1 MWHWLWLIGVC
12 FDVRRDID
20 FCLMIDITSL
30 KSQLTDDRI
39 IELMDTLGAPLMKAD
54 SNNLI
59 FPSICH
65 HGADCQA
72 HKPRLYYYIESQSW
86 FCFVCH
92 FSGDTISLIQHVKH
106 IDFNQAVSYIC
117 SILHLQ
123 VGQIEEN
130 KCIDSWAELRRFLP
144 NAEPEPDKLLT
155 YDKSI
160 LSLFDHLYPQEWL
173 DYGISADILDKFGIG
188 WYARQACISI
198 PVVFNGQLVGVRG
211 RYTREQ
217 DVAKGKYRPI
227 CTLDGQVLKLA
238 TSQVMYGYD
247 QNKTAIEKSRQ
258 VVLFESEKSVLKSP
272 QYGINNALAVFGSNI
287 SRQHIQLLLEL
298 GVNDV
303 VLCMDSDYKQ
313 VGDDEFKFFVVKMK
327 KLAVKLKP
335 FFNCSIV
342 YNNQGYDMYK
352 CNMMDIPYE
361 QAMKLWESRVRA

>member
-1 MWHWLWLIGVC
+1 MLNVESIKNQINEDNV
-12 FDVRRDID
+12 
-20 FCLMIDITSL
+20 
-30 KSQLTDDRI
+30 I
-39 IELMDTLGAPLMKAD
+39 ILMDSLGADFNYQSQDQIRFK
-54 SNNLI
+54 
-59 FPSICH
+59 SICH
-65 HGADCQA
+65 NSNSY
-72 HKPRLYYYIESQSW
+72 KLYYFINTNSFY
-86 FCFVCH
+86 CFREGKA
-92 FSGDTISLIQHVKH
+92 FDTISLIQHVKH
-106 IDFNQAVSYIC
+106 LDFNQAVSYIC
-117 SILHLQ
+117 SVLHLQ
-123 VGQIEEN
+123 VGQIEQN
-130 KCIDSWAELRRFLP
+130 KQLDNWAELRRFLP

-155 YDKSI
+155 YDKSV

-173 DYGISADILDKFGIG
+173 DYGISTDILDKFGIG

-247 QNKTAIEKSRQ
+247 QNKAAIEKSRQ
-258 VVLFESEKSVLKSP
+258 VMLFESEKSVLKAP
-272 QYGINNALAVFGSNI
+272 QYGIDNALAVFGSNI
-287 SRQHIQLLLEL
+287 SKQHIQLLLEL

-303 VLCMDSDYKQ
+303 VLAFDSDYKQ

-327 KLAVKLKP
+327 KLAAKLKP

-361 QAMKLWESRVRA
+361 QAMKLWESRVRV

>member
-1 MWHWLWLIGVC
+1 MIDFAKIRMNMSIDDVILLMSSIGVDYN
-12 FDVRRDID
+12 FA
-20 FCLMIDITSL
+20 S
-30 KSQLTDDRI
+30 
-39 IELMDTLGAPLMKAD
+39 DTEVHFRSVCHN
-54 SNNLI
+54 SN
-59 FPSICH
+59 SY
-65 HGADCQA
+65 
-72 HKPRLYYYIESQSW
+72 KLYYYDSSKRFYCFRCGES
-86 FCFVCH
+86 FDIFEIFKKVLH
-92 FSGDTISLIQHVKH
+92 ISLNDVVKKICEKLN
-106 IDFNQAVSYIC
+106 IDVKNVDECNSLC
-117 SILHLQ
+117 D
-123 VGQIEEN
+123 N
-130 KCIDSWAELRRFLP
+130 WAELRRFLP
-144 NAEPEPDKLLT
+144 NAGPEPDKLLT

-217 DVAKGKYRPI
+217 DVVKGKYRPI
-227 CTLDGQVLKLA
+227 CTLDGTVLKLA

-247 QNKTAIEKSRQ
+247 QNKAAIKKSHQ
-258 VVLFESEKSVLKSP
+258 VVLFESEKSVLKAPKYS
-272 QYGINNALAVFGSNI
+272 IDNALSVFGSNI
-287 SRQHIQLLLEL
+287 SKQHIQLLLEL

-327 KLAVKLKP
+327 KLAAKLKP
-335 FFNCSIV
+335 YFSVSIV

-361 QAMKLWESRVRA
+361 QAMKLWESRVRV

>member
-1 MWHWLWLIGVC
+1 
-12 FDVRRDID
+12 
-20 FCLMIDITSL
+20 MIDIASL

-39 IELMDTLGAPLMKAD
+39 IELMDAMGAPLMKAD

-65 HGADCQA
+65 HGADCQV

-92 FSGDTISLIQHVKH
+92 FSGDTISLVQHVKH
-106 IDFNQAVSYIC
+106 LDFNQAVSYIC

-123 VGQIEEN
+123 IGQIEQN
-130 KCIDSWAELRRFLP
+130 NQLDNWAELRRFLP
-144 NAEPEPDKLLT
+144 NADPEPDKLLT

-198 PVVFNGQLVGVRG
+198 PVIFNGQLVGVRG

-227 CTLDGQVLKLA
+227 CMLDGTVLKFPSSACL
-238 TSQVMYGYD
+238 YGYD
-247 QNKTAIEKSRQ
+247 QNKAAIEKSRQ
-258 VVLFESEKSVLKSP
+258 VVLFESEKSVLKAPSF
-272 QYGINNALAVFGSNI
+272 GIDNALSVFGSNI
-287 SRQHIQLLLEL
+287 SKQHIQLLLEL

-327 KLAVKLKP
+327 KLVAKLKP
-335 FFNCSIV
+335 YFSVSIV

-361 QAMKLWESRVRA
+361 QAMKLWESRVKI

>member
-1 MWHWLWLIGVC
+1 
-12 FDVRRDID
+12 
-20 FCLMIDITSL
+20 MIDITSL
-30 KSQLTDDRI
+30 KFQLTDDRI
-39 IELMDTLGAPLMKAD
+39 IELMDAMGTPLMKAD

-65 HGADCQA
+65 HGADCQT

-92 FSGDTISLIQHVKH
+92 FSGDTISLVQHVKH
-106 IDFNQAVSYIC
+106 LDFNQAVSYIC

-123 VGQIEEN
+123 VGQIEQNEQVDN
-130 KCIDSWAELRRFLP
+130 WAELRRFLP

-211 RYTREQ
+211 RYTRER

-227 CTLDGQVLKLA
+227 CMLDGTVLKFPSSACL
-238 TSQVMYGYD
+238 YGYD
-247 QNKTAIEKSRQ
+247 QNKAAIEKSRQ
-258 VVLFESEKSVLKSP
+258 VVLFESEKSVLKAP
-272 QYGINNALAVFGSNI
+272 QYGIDNALAVFGSNI
-287 SRQHIQLLLEL
+287 SKQHIQLLLEL

-303 VLCMDSDYKQ
+303 VLCMDSDYHT
-313 VGDDEFKFFVVKMK
+313 VGDDEFKFFVIKMK
-327 KLAVKLKP
+327 KLAAKLKP
-335 FFNCSIV
+335 YFSVSIV

-352 CNMMDIPYE
+352 CNMMDIPYK
-361 QAMKLWESRVRA
+361 QSMKLWESMVKV

>member
-1 MWHWLWLIGVC
+1 
-12 FDVRRDID
+12 
-20 FCLMIDITSL
+20 MIDIPSL

-39 IELMDTLGAPLMKAD
+39 IELMDAMGAPLMKAD

-65 HGADCQA
+65 HGADA
-72 HKPRLYYYIESQSW
+72 MNHRPKLW
-86 FCFVCH
+86 FNQERQVFHCWVCGLH
-92 FSGDTISLIQHVKH
+92 TDAIGLVQNVKH
-106 IDFNQAVSYIC
+106 LDFNQAISYIC
-117 SILHLQ
+117 AVLHLQ
-123 VGQIEEN
+123 VGQIEQNEQLDN
-130 KCIDSWAELRRFLP
+130 WAELRRFLP

-227 CTLDGQVLKLA
+227 CMLDGTVLKFPSSACL
-238 TSQVMYGYD
+238 YGYD
-247 QNKTAIEKSRQ
+247 QNKAAIEKSRQ
-258 VVLFESEKSVLKSP
+258 AVLFESEKSVLKAPSF
-272 QYGINNALAVFGSNI
+272 GIDNALAVFGSNI
-287 SRQHIQLLLEL
+287 SKQHIQLLLEL

-303 VLCMDSDYKQ
+303 VLAFDSDYKQ
-313 VGDDEFKFFVVKMK
+313 IGDDEFKFFVVKMK
-327 KLAVKLKP
+327 KLAAKLRSY
-335 FFNCSIV
+335 FNVAIV

-352 CNMMDIPYE
+352 CNMMDMPYE
-361 QAMKLWESRVRA
+361 QAMKLWEGRVKI

>member
-1 MWHWLWLIGVC
+1 M
-12 FDVRRDID
+12 ID
-20 FCLMIDITSL
+20 FTRIRMNMSIDDVILLMSSIDVDYNFAS
-30 KSQLTDDRI
+30 
-39 IELMDTLGAPLMKAD
+39 DTEVH
-54 SNNLI
+54 
-59 FPSICH
+59 FRSICH
-65 HGADCQA
+65 NSNSY
-72 HKPRLYYYIESQSW
+72 KLYYYDSSKRFYCFRCGES
-86 FCFVCH
+86 FDIFEIFKKVLH
-92 FSGDTISLIQHVKH
+92 ISLSDAVKK
-106 IDFNQAVSYIC
+106 IC
-117 SILHLQ
+117 KQLNINVKNVDECSSLCD
-123 VGQIEEN
+123 N
-130 KCIDSWAELRRFLP
+130 WAELRRFLP

-217 DVAKGKYRPI
+217 DIAKGKYRPI

-247 QNKTAIEKSRQ
+247 QNKAAIEKSRQ
-258 VVLFESEKSVLKSP
+258 VVLFESEKSVLKAP
-272 QYGINNALAVFGSNI
+272 KYGIDNALAVFGSNI
-287 SRQHIQLLLEL
+287 SKQHIQLLLEL

-327 KLAVKLKP
+327 KLVVKLKL

-361 QAMKLWESRVRA
+361 QAMKLWESRVRV

>member
-1 MWHWLWLIGVC
+1 
-12 FDVRRDID
+12 
-20 FCLMIDITSL
+20 MIDIQSL

-39 IELMDTLGAPLMKAD
+39 IELMDAMGAPLMKAD

-92 FSGDTISLIQHVKH
+92 FSGDTISLVQHVKH
-106 IDFNQAVSYIC
+106 LDFNQAVSYIC
-117 SILHLQ
+117 SVLHLQ
-123 VGQIEEN
+123 VGQIEQNEQ
-130 KCIDSWAELRRFLP
+130 IDNWAELRRFLP

-155 YDKSI
+155 YDKSR
-160 LSLFDHLYPQEWL
+160 LSLFDHLYSQEWL

-198 PVVFNGQLVGVRG
+198 PVVFNDQLVGVRG

-227 CTLDGQVLKLA
+227 CMLDGTVLKFPSSACL
-238 TSQVMYGYD
+238 YGYD
-247 QNKTAIEKSRQ
+247 QNKAAIEKSRQ
-258 VVLFESEKSVLKSP
+258 VVLFESEKSVLKAPSF
-272 QYGINNALAVFGSNI
+272 GIDNALAVFGSNI
-287 SRQHIQLLLEL
+287 SKQHIQLLLEL

-313 VGDDEFKFFVVKMK
+313 VGDDEFKFFVIKMK
-327 KLAVKLKP
+327 KLAAKLKP

-361 QAMKLWESRVRA
+361 QAMKLWESRVKI

>member
-1 MWHWLWLIGVC
+1 
-12 FDVRRDID
+12 
-20 FCLMIDITSL
+20 MIDIASL
-30 KSQLTDDRI
+30 KSKLTDDRI
-39 IELMDTLGAPLMKAD
+39 IELMDAMGAPLMKAD

-65 HGADCQA
+65 QSDPLA
-72 HKPRLYYYIESQSW
+72 HSAKLWLYLDSMQFHCWS
-86 FCFVCH
+86 CG
-92 FSGDTISLIQHVKH
+92 FSGDTISLVQHVKQL
-106 IDFNQAVSYIC
+106 DFNQAVSYIC
-117 SILHLQ
+117 SVLHLQ
-123 VGQIEEN
+123 VGQIEQNEQ
-130 KCIDSWAELRRFLP
+130 IDNWAELRRFLP

-198 PVVFNGQLVGVRG
+198 PVVFNEQLVGVRG

-227 CTLDGQVLKLA
+227 CTLDGTVLKFPSSACL
-238 TSQVMYGYD
+238 YGYD
-247 QNKTAIEKSRQ
+247 QNKSAIEKSRQ
-258 VVLFESEKSVLKSP
+258 VVLFESEKSVLKAP
-272 QYGINNALAVFGSNI
+272 KYGLDNSLAVFGSNI
-287 SRQHIQLLLEL
+287 SKQHIQLLLEL

-313 VGDDEFKFFVVKMK
+313 VGDDEFKFFVIKMK
-327 KLAVKLKP
+327 KLAAKLKP

-342 YNNQGYDMYK
+342 YNNQDYDMYK

-361 QAMKLWESRVRA
+361 KAMKLWESRVKI

>member
-1 MWHWLWLIGVC
+1 
-12 FDVRRDID
+12 
-20 FCLMIDITSL
+20 MIDITSL

-39 IELMDTLGAPLMKAD
+39 IELMDAIGAPLMKAD

-65 HGADCQA
+65 HGADA
-72 HKPRLYYYIESQSW
+72 INHKCKLWFSQERQVFHCW
-86 FCFVCH
+86 VCGLH
-92 FSGDTISLIQHVKH
+92 TDAIGLVQHVKH
-106 IDFNQAVSYIC
+106 LDFNQAVSYIC
-117 SILHLQ
+117 SVLHLQ
-123 VGQIEEN
+123 VGQIEQNEQLDN
-130 KCIDSWAELRRFLP
+130 WAELRRFLP

-217 DVAKGKYRPI
+217 DIAKGKYRPI

-247 QNKTAIEKSRQ
+247 QNKAAISKCKSVILFEAEKSC
-258 VVLFESEKSVLKSP
+258 LKAASK
-272 QYGINNALAVFGSNI
+272 GINNTLAVFGSNV
-287 SRQHIQLLLEL
+287 SKQQIQLLLEL
-298 GVNDV
+298 GVNEV
-303 VLCMDSDYKQ
+303 TIGFDSDFIDTK
-313 VGDDEFKFFVVKMK
+313 GEDFRFFVAKIK
-327 KLAVKLKP
+327 KIAHRLTPYFTVFCA
-335 FFNCSIV
+335 
-342 YNNQGYDMYK
+342 YNNQGYDGYK
-352 CNMMDIPYE
+352 YSPMDFTDE
-361 QAMKLWESRVRA
+361 QMKKIFENRVKIS

>member
-1 MWHWLWLIGVC
+1 
-12 FDVRRDID
+12 
-20 FCLMIDITSL
+20 MIDITSL

-39 IELMDTLGAPLMKAD
+39 IELMDAMGAPLMKAD

-65 HGADCQA
+65 HGADA
-72 HKPRLYYYIESQSW
+72 INHKCKLWFSQERQVFHCW
-86 FCFVCH
+86 VCG
-92 FSGDTISLIQHVKH
+92 FSGDAISLVQHVKH
-106 IDFNQAVSYIC
+106 LDFNQAVSYIC

-123 VGQIEEN
+123 VGQIEQNEQLDN
-130 KCIDSWAELRRFLP
+130 WAELRRFLP

-173 DYGISADILDKFGIG
+173 DYGISADTLDKFGIG

-227 CTLDGQVLKLA
+227 CTLDGTVLKFPSSACL
-238 TSQVMYGYD
+238 YGYD
-247 QNKTAIEKSRQ
+247 QNKAAIEKSRQ
-258 VVLFESEKSVLKSP
+258 VVLFESEKSVLKAPSF
-272 QYGINNALAVFGSNI
+272 GIDNALAVFGSNI

-303 VLCMDSDYKQ
+303 VLAFDSDYKQ

-327 KLAVKLKP
+327 KLAAKLKP

-361 QAMKLWESRVRA
+361 QAMKLWESRVKI

>member
-1 MWHWLWLIGVC
+1 
-12 FDVRRDID
+12 
-20 FCLMIDITSL
+20 MIDIQSL
-30 KSQLTDDRI
+30 KSQLTDDHI
-39 IELMDTLGAPLMKAD
+39 IELMDALGAPLMKAD

-65 HGADCQA
+65 HGADA
-72 HKPRLYYYIESQSW
+72 INHRPKLW
-86 FCFVCH
+86 FNQERQVFHCWVCGLH
-92 FSGDTISLIQHVKH
+92 TDAIDLVQNVKH
-106 IDFNQAVSYIC
+106 LDFNQAVSYIC
-117 SILHLQ
+117 SVLHLQ

-130 KCIDSWAELRRFLP
+130 KSIDNWAELRRFLP
-144 NAEPEPDKLLT
+144 NAETEIDKLLT
-155 YDKSI
+155 YGKSV

-173 DYGISADILDKFGIG
+173 DYGISTDILDKFGIG

-227 CTLDGQVLKLA
+227 CTLDGTILKLA

-247 QNKTAIEKSRQ
+247 QNKAAIEKSRQ
-258 VVLFESEKSVLKSP
+258 VVLFESEKSVLKAP
-272 QYGINNALAVFGSNI
+272 QYGIDNALAVFGSNI
-287 SRQHIQLLLEL
+287 SKQHIQLLLEL

-327 KLAVKLKP
+327 KLAAKLKP

-352 CNMMDIPYE
+352 CNMMDMPYE
-361 QAMKLWESRVRA
+361 QAMKLWESRVRV

>member
-1 MWHWLWLIGVC
+1 MLNVESIKNQ
-12 FDVRRDID
+12 ID
-20 FCLMIDITSL
+20 EDNV
-30 KSQLTDDRI
+30 I
-39 IELMDTLGAPLMKAD
+39 ILMDSLGADFNYQSQDQIRFK
-54 SNNLI
+54 
-59 FPSICH
+59 SICH
-65 HGADCQA
+65 NSNSY
-72 HKPRLYYYIESQSW
+72 KLYYFINTRSFY
-86 FCFVCH
+86 CFREGKA
-92 FSGDTISLIQHVKH
+92 FDTISLVQHVKH
-106 IDFNQAVSYIC
+106 LDFNQAVSYIC

-123 VGQIEEN
+123 VGQTEQNEQLDN
-130 KCIDSWAELRRFLP
+130 WAELRRFLP
-144 NAEPEPDKLLT
+144 NAEPEPDKLLI

-173 DYGISADILDKFGIG
+173 DYGISAGVLDKFGIG

-217 DVAKGKYRPI
+217 DIAKGKYRPI
-227 CTLDGQVLKLA
+227 CMLDGTVLKFPSSACL
-238 TSQVMYGYD
+238 YGYD
-247 QNKTAIEKSRQ
+247 QNKAAIEKSRQ
-258 VVLFESEKSVLKSP
+258 VVLFESEKSVLKAPSFN
-272 QYGINNALAVFGSNI
+272 IDNALAVFGSNI
-287 SRQHIQLLLEL
+287 SKQHMQLLLEL

-327 KLAVKLKP
+327 KLVAKLKP

-361 QAMKLWESRVRA
+361 QAMKLWESRVKI

>member
-1 MWHWLWLIGVC
+1 
-12 FDVRRDID
+12 
-20 FCLMIDITSL
+20 MIDIQSL

-39 IELMDTLGAPLMKAD
+39 IELMDAMGAPLMKAD

-72 HKPRLYYYIESQSW
+72 HKPRLYYYIESQNW

-92 FSGDTISLIQHVKH
+92 FSGDTISLVQHVKH
-106 IDFNQAVSYIC
+106 LDFNQAVSYIC
-117 SILHLQ
+117 SVLHLQ
-123 VGQIEEN
+123 VGQIEQNEQLDN
-130 KCIDSWAELRRFLP
+130 WVELRRFLP

-227 CTLDGQVLKLA
+227 CTLDGTVLKLA

-258 VVLFESEKSVLKSP
+258 VVLFESEKSVLKAPSF
-272 QYGINNALAVFGSNI
+272 GIDNALAVFGSNI

-298 GVNDV
+298 CVNDV

-327 KLAVKLKP
+327 KLAAKLKP

-352 CNMMDIPYE
+352 CNMMDVPYE
-361 QAMKLWESRVRA
+361 QAMKLWESRVRV